1 MLERIRIETLCLMN
15 ENGMSFTVAELA
27 KRLAVSKRYIYEHF
41 SSKSELV
48 ESVLDEILGDLQRQ
62 VQGIVISQQLDTIEK
77 LNALMTTSPKALG
90 PLSSRSIADIKRLL
104 PGQWGNFER
113 FFDDKWKEIKKQ
125 IERGVQQQLFRP
137 IDLSVLQQVY
147 RGTINGLYEYQY
159 LTRNNQTFHNAIV
172 TMTDIL
178 LYGIIAPDKR
188 QPDHDG
194 RLA

>member
-62 VQGIVISQQLDTIEK
+62 VQEIVISQQLDTIEK

-113 FFDDKWKEIKKQ
+113 FFDDKWKEINKQ